1 MTKSCGCLQ
10 DYLTLNRLVIS
21 SFHNRAIPARFVI
34 IPHHQSG
41 ISPRLRCEGRS
52 LYGSWPPK
60 LSSAINLL
68 AGLLAGKVTGNATT
82 GMPARFMQVVVI
94 VVITGVML
102 WPCARPIQKLMP
114 GVK

>member
-21 SFHNRAIPARFVI
+21 SFHNRTIPARFVI
-34 IPHHQSG
+34 IPHRQSG

-60 LSSAINLL
+60 LSSDINLL
-68 AGLLAGKVTGNATT
+68 AGLLAGKVTTE
-82 GMPARFMQVVVI
+82 MPARFMQVVG
-94 VVITGVML
+94 ITGVML